1 MKLKAKLLLGFL
13 TVSLICAAVGT
24 LGYMGTKEGD
34 TALHELG
41 EVVIPSILYLEIAKM
56 EQINLRVAARTL
68 MNPFLDDKIVDTQ
81 FDNIKAA
88 RKSYTEAI
96 KGYDPIPRVPEEDR
110 LYKEFQ
116 VKLSESKIHNDEF
129 FKEAENHKKTGV
141 DKLELARKLYTMNM
155 QGAMRNA
162 FFDSMK
168 ALQELIDF
176 VKQHYVHD
184 EVAKLVAA
192 SANSMRLILIISILS
207 FFIAVGIGYTLAQ
220 KIAKPIQQVTFLAN
234 EISDGVFSHDKLH
247 LKTKDEIGI
256 MATSFNKMM
265 DVLQTIEKNMVTIAA
280 GDLTVEVKR
289 ASDRDSL
296 GQAMIS
302 MVENLNDLLGQIND
316 AVGQVSSGSN
326 QVSKASQELS
336 QGASEQA
343 ASLEEITA
351 SITELTSQTKQNTDN
366 SIQMNALSKQT
377 KDLASVG
384 NKKMSELVEAF
395 TKINASS
402 DEIKKIVKTIDD
414 IAFQINLLAL
424 NANVEAARA
433 GKYGKGFAVVAE
445 EVRNLA
451 VRSAAAA
458 KETAAKVDENMTN
471 MGIGNKLVEETAK
484 QLVDITE
491 SNTKVTDISSEVATA
506 SREQLN
512 AFGQVESGVNQV
524 NQVVQENTASAEESA
539 SASEELAAQAEQ
551 LQSMIARFK
560 LKNRRPQTFNSA
572 VQEKKR
578 TEVKK
583 APTQTLGK
591 TQTKKR
597 SMDEDGVTLVRPTD
611 VIKLDDD
618 DFSEF

>member
-1 MKLKAKLLLGFL
+1 MFKNLKIGTKILLGY
-13 TVSLICAAVGT
+13 SI
-24 LGYMGTKEGD
+24 
-34 TALHELG
+34 ALVLML
-41 EVVIPSILYLEIAKM
+41 VIA
-56 EQINLRVAARTL
+56 
-68 MNPFLDDKIVDTQ
+68 FIVYVRAT
-81 FDNIKAA
+81 
-88 RKSYTEAI
+88 
-96 KGYDPIPRVPEEDR
+96 G
-110 LYKEFQ
+110 
-116 VKLSESKIHNDEF
+116 LSESSKWVAHTNQVMRD
-129 FKEAENHKKTGV
+129 AENIVLQLVNMETGLRGYLVAGEENFLAPYNSGNEEFNKIMTALQKTVSDNPPQVERLKTVEKHQQEWKKNWISPMIGMRKKVSSSELSMDELIKEMRTEGGKKSMDEMRKIITEFIGIEEGLQKVRIAKANSDSDNLIWITIGV
-141 DKLELARKLYTMNM
+141 TIAAIVLGIAIAFLLAR
-155 QGAMRNA
+155 G
-162 FFDSMK
+162 
-168 ALQELIDF
+168 
-176 VKQHYVHD
+176 
-184 EVAKLVAA
+184 
-192 SANSMRLILIISILS
+192 IS
-207 FFIAVGIGYTLAQ
+207 
-220 KIAKPIQQVTFLAN
+220 KPIQQVSFLAN

-247 LKTKDEIGI
+247 LKNRDEIGI
-256 MATSFNKMM
+256 MATNFNKMM

-316 AVGQVSSGSN
+316 AVGQVSSGSE

-384 NKKMSELVEAF
+384 NKKMGELVEAF